1 MKNKNK
7 FLNNIRE
14 FGIIIVLMLLIAF
27 FMIVTP
33 AFRKPRILLNVI
45 KQASV
50 NGILASGMMFV
61 IISGGIDLSAG
72 STVALAG
79 VISALVSKIP
89 NTNIAFAILAGVIT
103 GALVGFIN
111 GFGVAYAKLPPFII
125 TLATMTGV
133 RGLALIISKGSPI
146 YGLPEA
152 FETFT
157 SIFAFNSI
165 PILVVYFVIIIL
177 LSGFI
182 LNKTIFGRY
191 VYAIGGNEVSAKVSG
206 ISVNRIK
213 LKIYGIAG
221 ALSGLAGVLVAS
233 RTTQGSP
240 TAGAGYE
247 MDAISAVVIGG
258 ISMAGGS
265 GKWYGTAIG
274 ALLLAVMSSGMDI
287 LGVNTNYQSI
297 IKGLIIA
304 IAVYFDL
311 KGKDK

>member
-1 MKNKNK
+1 MKSRII
-7 FLNNIRE
+7 NNIRE
-14 FGIIIVLMLLIAF
+14 FGIIIVLILLVTF

-33 AFRKPRILLNVI
+33 SFRNPRILINVI

-50 NGILASGMMFV
+50 NGILATGMMFV

-72 STVALAG
+72 STVAFAG
-79 VISALVSKIP
+79 VVAALVSKIP
-89 NTNIAFAILAGVIT
+89 NSNIALVILAGVLA
-103 GALVGFIN
+103 GVLVGLIN

-125 TLATMTGV
+125 TLATMTAIRGV
-133 RGLALIISKGSPI
+133 ALIISNGSPI
-146 YGLPEA
+146 YGLPDF
-152 FETFT
+152 FEGFT
-157 SIFAFNSI
+157 NIFIAKSI
-165 PILVVYFVIIIL
+165 PILVIYFLIVIL

-191 VYAIGGNEVSAKVSG
+191 VYAIGGNEVSSKVSG
-206 ISVNRIK
+206 INVNLVK
-213 LKIYGIAG
+213 LKIYAIAG
-221 ALSGLAGVLVAS
+221 ALSGLAGILVAS

-240 TAGAGYE
+240 TAGIGYE

-258 ISMAGGS
+258 ISMTGGI

-297 IKGLIIA
+297 LKGLIIA
-304 IAVYFDL
+304 VAVYFDL
-311 KGKDK
+311 KGKQK